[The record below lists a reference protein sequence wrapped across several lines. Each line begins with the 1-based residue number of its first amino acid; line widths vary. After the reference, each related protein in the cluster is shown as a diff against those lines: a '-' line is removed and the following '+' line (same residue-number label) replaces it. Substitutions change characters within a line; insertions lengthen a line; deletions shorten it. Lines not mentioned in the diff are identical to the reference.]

1 MLILI
6 NLQVELAKY
15 KKDSKKEIKNFN
27 KEEIKENKMGYSMKM
42 GSKEKHSPINFK
54 DKDAM
59 LMYQS
64 PMLRHHHEGRGG
76 KDEIEAENKSDI
88 KLSTIKKKKIDDF
101 PVLNFSKKEIDSISK
116 DSSKQSYDFLYS
128 IVGKP
133 FATTEKPKGS
143 VQSRMDAYLKSIK
156 K

>member
-1 MLILI
+1 M
-6 NLQVELAKY
+6 
-15 KKDSKKEIKNFN
+15 
-27 KEEIKENKMGYSMKM
+27 KENKMGYSMKM

-64 PMLRHHHEGRGG
+64 PMLQGHHEGRGG
-76 KDEIEAENKSDI
+76 KDEIESEKLNKSDI
-88 KLSTIKKKKIDDF
+88 QLGIIKKKKIDDF

-116 DSSKQSYDFLYS
+116 DNSKQSYNFLYS

>member
-1 MLILI
+1 
-6 NLQVELAKY
+6 
-15 KKDSKKEIKNFN
+15 
-27 KEEIKENKMGYSMKM
+27 MKM

-64 PMLRHHHEGRGG
+64 PMLKGHHEGRGG
-76 KDEIEAENKSDI
+76 KDEISTDNNKSDI
-88 KLSTIKKKKIDDF
+88 QLGIIKKKNIDDF

-116 DSSKQSYDFLYS
+116 DNSKQSYDFLYS

-143 VQSRMDAYLKSIK
+143 IQSRMDAYLKSIK

>member
-1 MLILI
+1 
-6 NLQVELAKY
+6 
-15 KKDSKKEIKNFN
+15 
-27 KEEIKENKMGYSMKM
+27 MGYSMKM

-59 LMYQS
+59 LMHQS
-64 PMLRHHHEGRGG
+64 PMLKGHHEGRGG
-76 KDEIEAENKSDI
+76 KDEDYSDNNKSDI
-88 KLSTIKKKKIDDF
+88 QLGIIKKKNINDF

-133 FATTEKPKGS
+133 FATTEKPKGP